1 VLIQW
6 KDQSPPSATWEDVDS
21 FVAKFLVFQLEDE
34 LPLEAERD
42 VMYGLTYSRRRR
54 ARDIRRAA
62 ERAGCM
68 QEQATDS
75 G

>member
-1 VLIQW
+1 
-6 KDQSPPSATWEDVDS
+6 
-21 FVAKFLVFQLEDE
+21 VAKFSVFQLEDE

-42 VMYGLTYSRRRR
+42 VMYGLTYNMRRR
-54 ARDIRRAA
+54 ARDIRGAA